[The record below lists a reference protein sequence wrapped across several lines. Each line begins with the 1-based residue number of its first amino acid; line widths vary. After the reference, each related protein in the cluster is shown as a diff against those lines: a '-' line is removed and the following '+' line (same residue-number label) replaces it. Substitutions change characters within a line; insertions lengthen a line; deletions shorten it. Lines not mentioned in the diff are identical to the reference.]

1 MCLVLPCTAP
11 AQAVPMEQ
19 SCAVSGFLSQNIS
32 ELDMP
37 AVPHW
42 LPLLDMLGFIPRS
55 VMKECCLGSWCA
67 RRSRQRWER
76 GAGGEVG
83 DSQGLRLLHGKLGEY
98 QLQAAWSGYNRHL
111 DFLQWQGFCQFKS
124 AFKLSPWQPCR
135 GTAECAL
142 GSHSHLFLL
151 HLFLLYLLLN
161 SGNM

>member
-19 SCAVSGFLSQNIS
+19 SLCSQWISFPKYFRVGHASCAT
-32 ELDMP
+32 
-37 AVPHW
+37 
-42 LPLLDMLGFIPRS
+42 LDMLGFIPRS

-111 DFLQWQGFCQFKS
+111 DFLQLQVFCQFKS
-124 AFKLSPWQPCR
+124 AFKLSPWQPCH
-135 GTAECAL
+135 GTAERAL
-142 GSHSHLFLL
+142 G
-151 HLFLLYLLLN
+151 
-161 SGNM
+161 

>member
-19 SCAVSGFLSQNIS
+19 SLCSQWISFPKYFRVGHASCA
-32 ELDMP
+32 P
-37 AVPHW
+37 
-42 LPLLDMLGFIPRS
+42 LDMLGFIPRS

-83 DSQGLRLLHGKLGEY
+83 DSLGLRLLRGKLGEY

-111 DFLQWQGFCQFKS
+111 DFLQLQGFCQFKS

-142 GSHSHLFLL
+142 G
-151 HLFLLYLLLN
+151 
-161 SGNM
+161 